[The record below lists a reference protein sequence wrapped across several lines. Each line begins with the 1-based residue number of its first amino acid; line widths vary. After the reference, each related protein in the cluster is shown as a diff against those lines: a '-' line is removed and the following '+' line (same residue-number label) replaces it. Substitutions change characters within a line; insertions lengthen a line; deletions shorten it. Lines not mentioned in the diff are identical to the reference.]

1 MVVSCFGPAE
11 KAKRRRRRKNILSRS
26 VDLSPGGKSKSVKRH
41 NIVTAKQP
49 RKGDHASDI
58 NVQV

>member
-26 VDLSPGGKSKSVKRH
+26 VDLSPGKEQKRETSQYCH
-41 NIVTAKQP
+41 SQA
-49 RKGDHASDI
+49 A
-58 NVQV
+58 